1 MTEPM
6 PQQPFQALA
15 ALQELDREVHQLRH
29 RRGNL
34 PEATA
39 LKELLDAESS
49 AASSAA
55 EVETARLVL
64 VERQVELE
72 NAIGR
77 QTKRFH
83 DLERQMQAATN
94 AAPRD
99 LEAMDHELHQVLEHR
114 SRLEDEELA
123 LMEEM
128 EPLEQALETAHQ
140 AHLSRAEE
148 MAALRVVGSAI
159 VAEIDGTLEERRV
172 TREGLVGAIP
182 EALLSKYEAIK
193 VKVGPIGA
201 ARLIGHRCDGCS
213 LDLPAVE
220 VDRISKLGVEEV
232 VTCENCGR
240 ILLRAS
246 QLA

>member
-1 MTEPM
+1 MTQPT
-6 PQQPFQALA
+6 PQQPFKALA
-15 ALQELDREVHQLRH
+15 ALQELDREVLQLRH

-34 PEATA
+34 PEASE
-39 LKELLDAESS
+39 LKELLDAD
-49 AASSAA
+49 AAAARSAA
-55 EVETARLVL
+55 EVEAGRLVL
-64 VERQVELE
+64 AERQSELE
-72 NAIGR
+72 TAITR

-114 SRLEDEELA
+114 SHLEDDEIA

-128 EPLEQALETAHQ
+128 EPLEQALEAFHQ
-140 AHLSRAEE
+140 AHLGRENQ
-148 MAALRVVGSAI
+148 MAALRVVGSAL
-159 VAEIDGTLEERRV
+159 VAEIDATLEERRLA
-172 TREGLVGAIP
+172 REGLVGEIP
-182 EALLSKYEAIK
+182 EALLAQYEAIK

-220 VDRISKLGVEEV
+220 VDRISKLGVESV

-240 ILLRAS
+240 ILLRTN

>member
-1 MTEPM
+1 MSEPT
-6 PQQPFQALA
+6 PQQPFKALA

-34 PEATA
+34 PEAA
-39 LKELLDAESS
+39 ELKELLDAD
-49 AASSAA
+49 AAAERSAA
-55 EVETARLVL
+55 EIEAGRLVL
-64 VERQVELE
+64 FERQSELE
-72 NAIGR
+72 TAISR

-114 SRLEDEELA
+114 SRLEDDEITLI
-123 LMEEM
+123 EEM
-128 EPLEQALETAHQ
+128 EPLEEALEASRQ
-140 AHLSRAEE
+140 AHLRREE
-148 MAALRVVGSAI
+148 QMAALRVVGSAI
-159 VAEIDGTLEERRV
+159 VAEIDATLEERRL
-172 TREGLVGAIP
+172 TREGLVGDIP
-182 EALLSKYEAIK
+182 ETLLAQYEAIK

-213 LDLPAVE
+213 LELPAVE
-220 VDRISKLGVEEV
+220 VDRISKLAVDVV

-240 ILLRAS
+240 LLRRAN
-246 QLA
+246 QLT